1 MQQLEATMRHVEDC
15 VRAALATLPAGVVLD
30 NVPWRPDAHVLFR
43 LKSFKFGIAAPR
55 ESAYT
60 SKAVFGKVSFS
71 ATLDHED
78 SETQGKAICWILQ
91 SLRERLK
98 IGSYRRVK
106 ITKNMELFK
115 AKSMTYTKLTITV
128 SFSDLIDTS
137 FQYDLLWAAAVSQQ

>member
-1 MQQLEATMRHVEDC
+1 MVATEPTTSEPTTSVEVLSLNLSVTRDRTWDGEQLMDEKFTVLEDSSETMVIEEGNWVD
-15 VRAALATLPAGVVLD
+15 
-30 NVPWRPDAHVLFR
+30 
-43 LKSFKFGIAAPR
+43 
-55 ESAYT
+55 
-60 SKAVFGKVSFS
+60 
-71 ATLDHED
+71 TLDHED
-78 SETQGKAICWILQ
+78 LETQGKAICWIVQ

-98 IGSYRRVK
+98 IGRYRRVK

>member
-1 MQQLEATMRHVEDC
+1 MVATEPTTSEPTTSVEVLSLNLSVTRDRTWDGEQLMDEKFTVLEDSSETMVIEEGNW
-15 VRAALATLPAGVVLD
+15 V
-30 NVPWRPDAHVLFR
+30 
-43 LKSFKFGIAAPR
+43 
-55 ESAYT
+55 
-60 SKAVFGKVSFS
+60 